1 MHKAPSRPFHIRP
14 GIVRDVPTIL
24 AMVRRLAEYERLSH
38 EVTATPARLRRDG
51 FGRRSYF
58 QTLLCYRG
66 GEPIGFALYH
76 FAYSTFLAR
85 PTLYVEDIFILPG
98 HRRQGAGKALLAA
111 LARIAVRKGCGRMEW
126 IVLKVNSPGIRFYKR
141 IGAGLRTEWILTRLT
156 GAPLRRLSRWRGTPS
171 EFRSRGAR
179 RAARDGRGS
188 RPAGGRYRPG
198 SPPGVQPSG
207 LP

>member
-1 MHKAPSRPFHIRP
+1 MRTVPPRPFHIRP
-14 GIVRDVPTIL
+14 ATVHDVPTIL
-24 AMVRRLAEYERLSH
+24 AMVRRLADYERLSH

-51 FGRRSYF
+51 FGRRPYF

-66 GEPIGFALYH
+66 DEPIGFALYH

-111 LARIAVRKGCGRMEW
+111 LARVAVRKGCGRMEW
-126 IVLKVNSPGIRFYKR
+126 IVLKENSPGIRFYKR

-156 GAPLRRLSRWRGTPS
+156 GASLRRLSRWRRGPT
-171 EFRSRGAR
+171 EIQSRKAR
-179 RAARDGRGS
+179 RVARDGGGS
-188 RPAGGRYRPG
+188 RRPPFHRRRVPRKII
-198 SPPGVQPSG
+198 S
-207 LP
+207 